1 MFTYDPRRG
10 DSIKE
15 RMNLT
20 GNPSPNKDW
29 FENAK
34 TGEVCDFIT
43 FARSEGRFAKQFDKD
58 GNPSEL
64 LLKTKEGRLRNW
76 HLLQE
81 LAGMR

>member
-1 MFTYDPRRG
+1 MAVTLPRSVSDTDRRL
-10 DSIKE
+10 I
-15 RMNLT
+15 RI
-20 GNPSPNKDW
+20 SPC
-29 FENAK
+29 

-43 FARSEGRFAKQFDKD
+43 FARTEGRFAKQFDND

-64 LLKTKEGRLRNW
+64 LLRTNEERLRNW